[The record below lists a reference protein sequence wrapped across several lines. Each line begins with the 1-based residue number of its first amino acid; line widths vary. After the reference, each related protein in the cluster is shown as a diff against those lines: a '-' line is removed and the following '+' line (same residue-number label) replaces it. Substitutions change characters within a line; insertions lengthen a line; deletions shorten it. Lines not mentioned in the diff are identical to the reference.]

1 MCGFPLLAAL
11 LGAFGSTQTK
21 FAPPLVSPEVHADR
35 TVTFRLKMP
44 LAHKVEVFVE
54 GKAKGYEMTKNADG
68 VWSVTTE
75 PLNPNYYGYSFDADD
90 QACLDI
96 LNPLRKPNLLW
107 QSNMVLVPGNPPEV
121 WEVQDVPHGD
131 VHHHLYTSKVI
142 GDKRDYYVY
151 TPPDYPNGGPYPVLY
166 LLHGYSDAADGWTSV
181 GMANTILDNLISEG
195 KAKPMVIV
203 MTLGYGIPDFASPM
217 GQGFRDP
224 SRVMRNYN
232 NYRDALFNEVIP
244 QVESA
249 YKVSTD
255 RESRAIA
262 GLSMGGAET
271 LYIGLN
277 NLDRF
282 AYIGSFSAGGLSR
295 EFDLEF
301 PGLNPE
307 AVNQKVKK
315 LMVACGTSD
324 GLIAYNRELKDW
336 LRVLNVSFEDV
347 ETPGMHEWPVWRR
360 NLAHFCQEIFK

>member
-1 MCGFPLLAAL
+1 MILFAL
-11 LGAFGSTQTK
+11 LGVFGATQGR

-35 TVTFRLKMP
+35 TVTFHLKMP
-44 LAHKVEVFVE
+44 LAHKVEAFVE
-54 GKAKGYEMTKNADG
+54 GKSKPYEMVKDKDG

-75 PLNPNYYGYSFDADD
+75 PLAPNYYGYSFGADD
-90 QACLDI
+90 QPTLDV

-107 QSNMVLVPGNPPEV
+107 QGNMVLVPGSPPEV
-121 WEVQDVPHGD
+121 WELQDVPHGE
-131 VHHHLYTSKVI
+131 VHHHLYTSSVI

-151 TPPDYPNGGPYPVLY
+151 TPPDYPNSGPYPVLY

-181 GMANTILDNLISEG
+181 GMANTILDNLIAEG

-203 MTLGYGIPDFASPM
+203 MTLGYGVPDFASPRST
-217 GQGFRDP
+217 GFRDP
-224 SRVMRNYN
+224 GRVMRNYD
-232 NYRDALFNEVIP
+232 NYRKALFTEVIP
-244 QVESA
+244 QVEA
-249 YKVSTD
+249 EYKVSTE

-295 EFDLEF
+295 EFDQEF
-301 PGLNPE
+301 PGFDSE
-307 AVNQKVKK
+307 AANQKVKK

-324 GLIAYNRELKDW
+324 GLIAFNREVKAW
-336 LRVLNVSFEDV
+336 LRGMNVNFEDV

-360 NLAHFCQEIFK
+360 NLAQFSQEIFR